1 MILKRVAS
9 PDISQCYSAARCYP
23 DWPAAHRNGHE
34 RQPWRRLLTVAEG
47 RPSAQMAAQPQ
58 CASLGPD
65 PATDPDQPVYHV
77 APRQGWANDG
87 NGFIYHKG
95 RYHMCA
101 SAYGVDCRSHRSELC
116 KSRSAATRHW
126 PSPDRHAACCRSA
139 GCAQTA
145 IAMHAMP

>member
-9 PDISQCYSAARCYP
+9 TDISQCYSASRCHP
-23 DWPAAHRNGHE
+23 DWHAAHRKGHA
-34 RQPWRRLLTVAEG
+34 RQSWRKLLTIAED

-58 CASLGPD
+58 HASLGPD

-101 SAYGVDCRSHRSELC
+101 IAYGVECRSHRSELC
-116 KSRSAATRHW
+116 NLQSAATTHW
-126 PSPDRHAACCRSA
+126 P
-139 GCAQTA
+139 
-145 IAMHAMP
+145 

>member
-1 MILKRVAS
+1 
-9 PDISQCYSAARCYP
+9 
-23 DWPAAHRNGHE
+23 
-34 RQPWRRLLTVAEG
+34 
-47 RPSAQMAAQPQ
+47 MAAQPQ

-101 SAYGVDCRSHRSELC
+101 IACELDAAAVTFQHRANLDPMPA
-116 KSRSAATRHW
+116 KHW
-126 PSPDRHAACCRSA
+126 HLPDGHAAGCRNA
-139 GCAQTA
+139 GFPQTA
-145 IAMHAMP
+145 IAMQAMP